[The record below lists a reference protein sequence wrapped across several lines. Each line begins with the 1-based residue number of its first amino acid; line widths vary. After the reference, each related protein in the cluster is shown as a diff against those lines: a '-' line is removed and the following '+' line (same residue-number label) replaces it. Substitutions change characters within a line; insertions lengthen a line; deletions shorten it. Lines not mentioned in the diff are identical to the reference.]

1 MVYGII
7 SYKHLKINEKV
18 QIAKLVYTE
27 ETQMR
32 KEIKRERESERERE

>member
-32 KEIKRERESERERE
+32 QEIRERERERQRE